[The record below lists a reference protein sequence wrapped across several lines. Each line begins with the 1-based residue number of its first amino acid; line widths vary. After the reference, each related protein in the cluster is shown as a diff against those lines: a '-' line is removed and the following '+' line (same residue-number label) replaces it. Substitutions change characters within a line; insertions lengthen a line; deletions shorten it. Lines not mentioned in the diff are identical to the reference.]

1 MTGTPTDQRP
11 GHRAGLFRGA
21 RFARLRNV
29 RAGELIIG
37 AQQFVTVTVEESA
50 SHDVEKPTTVANDEA
65 KRWRGGRG
73 PADKVEE
80 RVNWCYAEILRG
92 GTRRQVTARL
102 TERFGTS
109 LRTADSDYSRALELL
124 KVEQSAT
131 RSDLLNQIQALRLA
145 TVRKALAKG
154 QLQTVAM
161 LLKDMG
167 AVIGEA
173 APEQQAAAAP
183 TLNITVEDKRQA

>member
-1 MTGTPTDQRP
+1 MNDAPEANSEAP
-11 GHRAGLFRGA
+11 EIAPEA
-21 RFARLRNV
+21 
-29 RAGELIIG
+29 
-37 AQQFVTVTVEESA
+37 VENE
-50 SHDVEKPTTVANDEA
+50 PLTVANDPS

-73 PADKVEE
+73 PQERVEE
-80 RVNWCYAEILRG
+80 RVNWCYAEILKG
-92 GTRRQVTARL
+92 GTRRQVTARIV
-102 TERFGTS
+102 ERFGTS
-109 LRTADSDYSRALELL
+109 LRTADADYSRALELL

-131 RSDLLNQIQALRLA
+131 RSDLLNHIQALRLA

-173 APEQQAAAAP
+173 APEQLAAAAP

>member
-1 MTGTPTDQRP
+1 MNDAPELNSEAPELTPEADSK
-11 GHRAGLFRGA
+11 
-21 RFARLRNV
+21 V
-29 RAGELIIG
+29 
-37 AQQFVTVTVEESA
+37 VTN
-50 SHDVEKPTTVANDEA
+50 VANDDS

-80 RVNWCYAEILRG
+80 RVNWCYAEMLNG

-102 TERFGTS
+102 TQRFGVS

-124 KVEQSAT
+124 KVEQQAT
-131 RSDLLNQIQALRLA
+131 RSDLLNHIQALRLA

-167 AVIGEA
+167 AVIGEV
-173 APEQQAAAAP
+173 APETLAAQAPA
-183 TLNITVEDKRQA
+183 LQITVEDKRQA